1 MTLSATMPDKT
12 LWDAPASRGAGG
24 SGVGLGGKKP
34 PQAEPPALLE
44 TGVKAGEE
52 EGHPRGVGSV
62 PSNGRVERVGDLAVT
77 GTGLAESDPVR
88 TSPRPVSSK
97 RKKKE
102 RETIRVPIKQTDCP
116 RWMHHRPGVYCK
128 TCGKTP

>member
-1 MTLSATMPDKT
+1 MSDVVDP
-12 LWDAPASRGAGG
+12 WEAPASRGAGG
-24 SGVGLGGKKP
+24 SGVGQSGTKP
-34 PQAEPPALLE
+34 PQAEPLAPLE
-44 TGVKAGEE
+44 TGVKAGEVDD
-52 EGHPRGVGSV
+52 HPRGVGSV
-62 PSNGRVERVGDLAVT
+62 SSNGRVERVGDLAVT

-102 RETIRVPIKQTDCP
+102 RETIRVPQVRQTDCP